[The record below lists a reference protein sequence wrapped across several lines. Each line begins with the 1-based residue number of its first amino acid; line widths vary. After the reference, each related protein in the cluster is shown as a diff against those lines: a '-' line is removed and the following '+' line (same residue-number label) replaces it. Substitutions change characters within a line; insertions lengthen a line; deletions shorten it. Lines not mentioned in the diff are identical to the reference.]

1 MAGRAAQTTTSPTT
15 RLPPWWLTVPK
26 IRAPRTMKAPWAKLT
41 TPVARNTRT
50 KPTPIRARMHPVV
63 RPVSVIVAR
72 LAFTGHLPGGAGA
85 AGARA
90 AATCG
95 SRGRSPEYE
104 VRLDDLR
111 GLRGRVP
118 RVDEL
123 VRVGRVQRRRPA
135 EGARDQAGQGQ
146 LERLERGGQIRAAAR
161 IAAGLECLRDP
172 VHGEEP
178 GDADDAVELGRRSLA
193 DALHPGDVHGGARLR
208 RGRVGDVLRRG
219 DPVQVRVLDRGDALI
234 ADAVVRGH
242 DGGVVASGAQRLH
255 QRQGHGGDRLGVD
268 DGRLRCYY

>member
-1 MAGRAAQTTTSPTT
+1 MTGRAAPTTTSPTT
-15 RLPPWWLTVPK
+15 RLPPSWLTVPK

-41 TPVARNTRT
+41 TPVARNTST
-50 KPTPIRARMHPVV
+50 KPTPIRARIQPVV

-72 LAFTGHLPGGAGA
+72 LAFTGHLPG
-85 AGARA
+85 
-90 AATCG
+90 AATFG

-104 VRLDDLR
+104 AGLDDRR
-111 GLRGRVP
+111 GLRRRVP
-118 RVDEL
+118 GVDEL

-135 EGARDQAGQGQ
+135 EGAGDQAGQGQ
-146 LERLERGGQIRAAAR
+146 LERLERGCQIRDAAR
-161 IAAGLECLRDP
+161 VAAGLERLRDP

-178 GDADDAVELGRRSLA
+178 GDADDAVQLGRRGLA
-193 DALHPGDVHGGARLR
+193 DALHPGDVHGGAELGR
-208 RGRVGDVLRRG
+208 RRVGDVLGRG

-234 ADAVVRGH
+234 ADAVMRGH